1 MLTREYTTHS
11 QPLNS
16 DQLAMRRRNTLSIFS
31 VNNMFKEG
39 FSQNSEQ
46 FSSMSQSKT
55 GEVV

>member
-46 FSSMSQSKT
+46 FSLMSQSKT

>member
-11 QPLNS
+11 QSLNS
-16 DQLAMRRRNTLSIFS
+16 DQLAMRRSNTLSIFS

-46 FSSMSQSKT
+46 FSLMSQSKT
-55 GEVV
+55 GEVF